1 MKIVDMTKYRLHR
14 YFYSSRPV
22 IPFIIIVCFIRIMYS
37 VKPMGVCSGYILSGV
52 LQFVLLTFVTL
63 NMNGNEKIVEEQLLF
78 FRGHRWS
85 VYCIAR
91 EITFLLISCF
101 YGAMLAIGPVIVNCF
116 NEFSF
121 FNRRL
126 TVEDVGLGAI
136 IIFGNGFA
144 GIAIGDVLHPRIMN
158 DRKMAIITA
167 VGIMVLSIV
176 KDAIIEKCSAFVFIG
191 IFLPSV
197 MKAAR
202 DLGNEDYFKIQSVIV
217 FILMMVL
224 YYLVIATVKNL
235 VLARKKFL

>member
-1 MKIVDMTKYRLHR
+1 MTKYRLHR

-22 IPFIIIVCFIRIMYS
+22 IPFIIILCFIRIMYS
-37 VKPMGVCSGYILSGV
+37 IKPMGVCSGYILSGV

-78 FRGHRWS
+78 FHGHRWR

-91 EITFLLISCF
+91 DITFLLISCF

-116 NEFSF
+116 NGFSF
-121 FNRRL
+121 FNRSL

-136 IIFGNGFA
+136 IILGNGLA
-144 GIAIGDVLHPRIMN
+144 GIAIGDLLQPRIMN
-158 DRKMAIITA
+158 DRKMAIATA
-167 VGIMVLSIV
+167 VGIMILSIV
-176 KDAIIEKCSAFVFIG
+176 KDAIIEKCSAFVFIR

-202 DLGNEDYFKIQSVIV
+202 DLGNGDYFETQSVMV
-217 FILMMVL
+217 FLLMMVL
-224 YYLVIATVKNL
+224 YYLVIVIAKNL

>member
-1 MKIVDMTKYRLHR
+1 
-14 YFYSSRPV
+14 
-22 IPFIIIVCFIRIMYS
+22 
-37 VKPMGVCSGYILSGV
+37 MGVCSGYILSGV

-78 FRGHRWS
+78 FRGQGWG

-121 FNRRL
+121 FNRKL

-136 IIFGNGFA
+136 IIFGNGLA
-144 GIAIGDVLHPRIMN
+144 GIAIGDVLHPRIMK
-158 DRKMAIITA
+158 DRKMAITTA
-167 VGIMVLSIV
+167 VGIIILSIV
-176 KDAIIEKCSAFVFIG
+176 KDAMIEKCSVFVFIG

-197 MKAAR
+197 MKVAR
-202 DLGNEDYFKIQSVIV
+202 DLGNGDYFKIQSVIV
-217 FILMMVL
+217 FIIMMVL
-224 YYLVIATVKNL
+224 YYLVVVIVKNL
-235 VLARKKFL
+235 VLAKKKFL

>member
-37 VKPMGVCSGYILSGV
+37 VKPMSVCSGYILSGV

-63 NMNGNEKIVEEQLLF
+63 NMNGNEIIVEEQLLF

-126 TVEDVGLGAI
+126 TVEDVVLGAI
-136 IIFGNGFA
+136 IILGNGFV

-158 DRKMAIITA
+158 DRKMAITTA
-167 VGIMVLSIV
+167 VGIMILCIV

-224 YYLVIATVKNL
+224 YYLVIVTVKNL